1 MLGGAI
7 LEAVRDIRK
16 KEAGHFVEPYWFW
29 LHGPGADL
37 QGAIVNKILDVFV
50 LRSVVDPARGIAQ
63 CGSTSADLEQ
73 FFNHIDP
80 ASRFNNIPVVA
91 DVLGNGFTLDQDS
104 AMCFTPTEK
113 WASTLP
119 SIADEPCK
127 TVRYDS
133 VQHAL
138 RSAIHRAWKVYCAKR
153 MLASAHASVTPTD
166 AFECTRDFLH
176 C

>member
-1 MLGGAI
+1 M
-7 LEAVRDIRK
+7 
-16 KEAGHFVEPYWFW
+16 
-29 LHGPGADL
+29 
-37 QGAIVNKILDVFV
+37 
-50 LRSVVDPARGIAQ
+50 
-63 CGSTSADLEQ
+63 GSPSD
-73 FFNHIDP
+73 H
-80 ASRFNNIPVVA
+80 
-91 DVLGNGFTLDQDS
+91 DS

-138 RSAIHRAWKVYCAKR
+138 EHRNPSCVEGLLRKENVGI
-153 MLASAHASVTPTD
+153 STHASVTPTD